1 MIIVL
6 TILII
11 ILIILLLIT
20 WQQLKQAK
28 SFKIEKIAEADAAQ
42 KQYDDLI
49 KSINELN
56 LEKVKLYSE
65 IETQKKNIDS
75 IYKTETARIQSEIER
90 YKDKANYAADAYV
103 NSLHESYAKAKA
115 QHDEQLLKLEEDKQK
130 SELALEKIR
139 QFLSAGVQAKLREQ
153 EKRTQLDFYKLNI
166 TDIELQDIQLLE
178 NVKLNLHNPII
189 LSKLIWST
197 YFQKQTNELCNRVV
211 GVNKKCGIYKIT
223 NINTEQVYIGQS
235 VDISSRWKQHIK
247 CGLGIDAPAT
257 NKLYNSMQK
266 DGIWNFSFEVLEECP
281 KDQLNEK
288 EAEWINMYQSDKF
301 GYNSTKGNKTL

>member
-1 MIIVL
+1 M
-6 TILII
+6 
-11 ILIILLLIT
+11 
-20 WQQLKQAK
+20 WQDLKQTKAFKAK
-28 SFKIEKIAEADAAQ
+28 QIADATAAQ
-42 KQYDDLI
+42 EQYDNLI
-49 KSINELN
+49 KSINDLN

-65 IETQKKNIDS
+65 IETQKKNINS
-75 IYKTETARIQSEIER
+75 IYESETARIQSEIER
-90 YKDKANYAADAYV
+90 YKDKATYAAEEYV
-103 NSLHESYAKAKA
+103 NSLKQSYVKAKQ
-115 QHDEQLLKLEEDKQK
+115 QHDAQLLQLEEDKK
-130 SELALEKIR
+130 ESELALDKIR
-139 QFLSAGVQAKLREQ
+139 QSLSAGVQAKLRQQ

-166 TDIELQDIQLLE
+166 TNTELQDIQLLE

-211 GVNKKCGIYKIT
+211 GVDKKCGIYKIT

-235 VDISSRWKQHIK
+235 VDIGSRWKQHIK

-266 DGIWNFSFEVLEECP
+266 DGVWNFSFEVLEECP

-301 GYNSTKGNKTL
+301 GYNSTKGNKS

>member
-1 MIIVL
+1 M
-6 TILII
+6 
-11 ILIILLLIT
+11 
-20 WQQLKQAK
+20 WQDLKQTKAFKAK
-28 SFKIEKIAEADAAQ
+28 QIADATAAQ
-42 KQYDDLI
+42 EQYDNLI
-49 KSINELN
+49 KSINDLN

-75 IYKTETARIQSEIER
+75 IYESETARIQSEIER
-90 YKDKANYAADAYV
+90 YKDKATYAAEEYV
-103 NSLHESYAKAKA
+103 NSLKQSYVKAKQ
-115 QHDEQLLKLEEDKQK
+115 QHDAQLLQLEEDKK
-130 SELALEKIR
+130 ESELALDKIR
-139 QFLSAGVQAKLREQ
+139 QSLSAGVQAKLRQQ

-166 TDIELQDIQLLE
+166 TNTELQDIQLLE

-211 GVNKKCGIYKIT
+211 GVDKKCGIYKIT

-235 VDISSRWKQHIK
+235 VDIGSRWKQHIK

-266 DGIWNFSFEVLEECP
+266 DGVWNFSFEVLEECP

-301 GYNSTKGNKTL
+301 GYNSTKGNKS

>member
-11 ILIILLLIT
+11 ILIILLLKM
-20 WQQLKQAK
+20 WQDLKQTKAFKAK
-28 SFKIEKIAEADAAQ
+28 QIADATAAQ
-42 KQYDDLI
+42 EQYDNLI
-49 KSINELN
+49 KSINDLN

-75 IYKTETARIQSEIER
+75 IYESETARIQSEIER
-90 YKDKANYAADAYV
+90 YKDKATYAAEEYV
-103 NSLHESYAKAKA
+103 NSLKQSYTKAKE
-115 QHDEQLLKLEEDKQK
+115 QHDAQLLQLEADKK
-130 SELALEKIR
+130 ESELALDKIR
-139 QFLSAGVQAKLREQ
+139 QSLSAGVQAKLRQQ

-166 TDIELQDIQLLE
+166 TDVELQDIQLLE
-178 NVKLNLHNPII
+178 NVKLNLHNPVI

-211 GVNKKCGIYKIT
+211 GVNDKCGIYKIT

-235 VDISSRWKQHIK
+235 VSISSRWKQHIK

-266 DGIWNFSFEVLEECP
+266 DGVWNFSFEVLEECP

-301 GYNSTKGNKTL
+301 GYNSTKGNKS

>member
-1 MIIVL
+1 M
-6 TILII
+6 
-11 ILIILLLIT
+11 
-20 WQQLKQAK
+20 WQDLKQTKAFKAK
-28 SFKIEKIAEADAAQ
+28 QIADATAAQ
-42 KQYDDLI
+42 EQYDNLI
-49 KSINELN
+49 KSINDLS

-65 IETQKKNIDS
+65 IETQKKNINS
-75 IYKTETARIQSEIER
+75 IYESETARIQSEIER
-90 YKDKANYAADAYV
+90 YKDKATYAAEEYV
-103 NSLHESYAKAKA
+103 NSLKQSYVKAKQ
-115 QHDEQLLKLEEDKQK
+115 QHDAQLLQLEEDKK
-130 SELALEKIR
+130 ESELALDKIR
-139 QFLSAGVQAKLREQ
+139 QSLSAGVQAKLRQQ

-166 TDIELQDIQLLE
+166 TNTELQDIQLLE

-211 GVNKKCGIYKIT
+211 GVDKKCGIYKIT

-235 VDISSRWKQHIK
+235 VDIGSRWKQHIK

-266 DGIWNFSFEVLEECP
+266 DGVWNFSFEVLEECP

-301 GYNSTKGNKTL
+301 GYNSTKGNKS